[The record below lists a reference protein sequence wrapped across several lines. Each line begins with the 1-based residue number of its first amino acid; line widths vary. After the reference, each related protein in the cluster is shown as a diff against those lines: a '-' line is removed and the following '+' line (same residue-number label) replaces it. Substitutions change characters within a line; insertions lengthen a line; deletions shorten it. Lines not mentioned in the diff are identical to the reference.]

1 MKQLA
6 YGITDKGKKRKNNED
21 SFLLNSSKKLF
32 IVADG
37 MGGHSAGEVASM
49 NAVKLVDQYL
59 TPEILSEISSHPEMI
74 EIELTNS
81 VCEAHKFI
89 LSTAKKNKDYHGMGT
104 TIVIALILNNVLHIC
119 HVGDSRAY
127 AVNAD
132 SIKQLTN
139 DHSHVGEL
147 VRSGKMTPE
156 EARQSNLKNQITQ
169 ALGSPYSI
177 KPEYNSYSID
187 EDNSILLCSDGLWDM
202 LPDEE
207 IQETVMTDKS
217 LQEICVD
224 LVNKANQAG
233 GKDNITLILIDHF
246 RETTT
251 GTIILNKQ

>member
-6 YGITDKGKKRKNNED
+6 FGITDRGRKRKNNED
-21 SFLLNSSKKLF
+21 SFLLNNTKKLF

-59 TPEILSEISSHPEMI
+59 TPELVSQMHSKPEIIKSELI
-74 EIELTNS
+74 NS
-81 VCEAHKFI
+81 VHEAHKFI
-89 LSTAKKNKDYHGMGT
+89 LKTAKSNKDYHGMGT
-104 TIVIALILNNVLHIC
+104 TIVITLILNNTLHIC

-127 AVNAD
+127 VMNAD
-132 SIKQLTN
+132 SIEQLTN

-147 VRSGKMTPE
+147 VRSGKMTPK

-187 EDNSILLCSDGLWDM
+187 EDSIILLCSDGLWDM
-202 LPDEE
+202 ISDEE
-207 IQETVMTDKS
+207 IQEIVMTGESPED
-217 LQEICVD
+217 ICID
-224 LVNKANQAG
+224 LIDKANQAG
-233 GKDNITLILIDHF
+233 GKDNITIILIDQF
-246 RETTT
+246 RETRT
-251 GTIILNKQ
+251 GTIILNNH